1 MTVLSTNRISSS
13 IGLGLVGVGTVAVAL
28 CLHQRSLN
36 KKKQQ
41 EDAGSPESEANVS
54 APMGIET
61 QSMRGDAE
69 SHSHKTRIGNFK
81 ISKVMNLVEGI
92 AADLDVNVEF
102 DWHKASQGGVQTS
115 RDAHSLEQAIDT
127 NDETE
132 WERQASNEAR
142 TFANAHQIMKE
153 LRQSET
159 HRKLQHFHV
168 VDRQLSQMEAQFAE
182 VSERIL
188 EFPWREHRDDPLS
201 DIMKI
206 PFMSLAA
213 DHSQQAVLPVSQGFV
228 KKVGMKSDAKESKSK
243 QAANKVEDEKDLAI
257 KKGEDEALF
266 GIAAD
271 ATQEE
276 LQSAF
281 RHKSRDMHSWGQ
293 CTKIDDFHELNNAYA
308 RCLARLANSGWKNA
322 YRGGSTDILAH
333 YLLIGTDPSESR
345 YGEASMGLLDA
356 LQRDR
361 LLTRLDVLRSWGEV
375 SGTTTGLGNG

>member
-1 MTVLSTNRISSS
+1 MTVLSTNRIGSS
-13 IGLGLVGVGTVAVAL
+13 IGLGVVGVGTLVVAL

-36 KKKQQ
+36 KKKEQ
-41 EDAGSPESEANVS
+41 EDVGPQQSEVSGSVLGTAE
-54 APMGIET
+54 
-61 QSMRGDAE
+61 RGDAE
-69 SHSHKTRIGNFK
+69 SHSHKSRIGNFK
-81 ISKVMNLVEGI
+81 ISKVKNLVEGI

-102 DWHKASQGGVQTS
+102 DWHKASQGGIQTT
-115 RDAHSLEQAIDT
+115 RDEHSMEQAIDT

-132 WERQASNEAR
+132 WERQASNESR
-142 TFANAHQIMKE
+142 TFANAHRIMHE

-201 DIMKI
+201 DIMKL

-213 DHSQQAVLPVSQGFV
+213 DDSQQAVVPVSQGFV
-228 KKVGMKSDAKESKSK
+228 KKVGMKSDSKEPASKRE
-243 QAANKVEDEKDLAI
+243 ANKAEDERMLAI
-257 KKGEDEALF
+257 KKGEDETLL
-266 GIAAD
+266 GITAD
-271 ATQEE
+271 AMRDDLE
-276 LQSAF
+276 SAF
-281 RHKSRDMHSWGQ
+281 RHKARDMHSCGQ
-293 CTKIDDFHELNNAYA
+293 CVKIDEFHELNNAYM
-308 RCLARLANSGWKNA
+308 RCHARLANSGWKNA